1 MLCNQLTMKTK
12 MKFIYI
18 YAFIY
23 LYKMIKRDPKDV
35 KKVEFDKWS
44 INILW
49 LKTRRGTI
57 CIG

>member
-23 LYKMIKRDPKDV
+23 SYKMIKRDPKDV
-35 KKVEFDKWS
+35 NKVEFDKWS